1 MDNVLGMRIRE
12 LRQNARLSQTQFA
25 NVLHVR
31 NSTLSQY
38 ESGHRSPNDQIKR
51 QIADYFNVSLDYLLG
66 RTSEANP
73 SASSKTRSGVFAI
86 EIDVRKRTLNKQEL
100 HDLRQALSVAD
111 DNTLRAII
119 QLLKI
124 RSGRLVS

>member
-1 MDNVLGMRIRE
+1 MDNILGKRIRE
-12 LRQNARLSQTQFA
+12 LRVNARLSQTQFA

-51 QIADYFNVSLDYLLG
+51 RIADYFNVSLDYLLG
-66 RTSEANP
+66 RTSEA
-73 SASSKTRSGVFAI
+73 SSTLHQKKTNMFAI
-86 EIDVRKRTLNKQEL
+86 EVDIRKHNLNRQEL
-100 HDLRQALSVAD
+100 EDLRQALSIAD
-111 DNTLRAII
+111 DTTLRALI

>member
-1 MDNVLGMRIRE
+1 MDNILGKRIRE
-12 LRQNARLSQTQFA
+12 LRVNARLSQTQFA

-51 QIADYFNVSLDYLLG
+51 RIADYFNVSLDYMLG
-66 RTSEANP
+66 RTSETNSVSP
-73 SASSKTRSGVFAI
+73 QRTTGMFAI
-86 EIDVRKRTLNKQEL
+86 EVDIRKRNLNRQEL
-100 HDLRQALSVAD
+100 EDLRQALLIAD
-111 DNTLRAII
+111 DTTLRALI

>member
-1 MDNVLGMRIRE
+1 MDNILGARIRE
-12 LRQNARLSQTQFA
+12 LRQSARLSQTQFA

-51 QIADYFNVSLDYLLG
+51 CIADYFNVSLDYLLG
-66 RTSEANP
+66 RTSERNP
-73 SASSKTRSGVFAI
+73 PQSPKERSRFII
-86 EIDVRKRTLNKQEL
+86 EVDIQKRSLSKQEFE
-100 HDLRQALSVAD
+100 DLRQALSVAD
-111 DNTLRAII
+111 DATLRAII

-124 RSGRLVS
+124 RSGRMVS

>member
-51 QIADYFNVSLDYLLG
+51 RIADYFNVSLDYLLG
-66 RTSEANP
+66 RTSETNP
-73 SASSKTRSGVFAI
+73 SAALKTSGVFTI
-86 EIDVRKRTLNKQEL
+86 EIDIRKRNMSKQEL
-100 HDLRQALSVAD
+100 EDLRQALSPAD

>member
-1 MDNVLGMRIRE
+1 MDNILGKRIRE
-12 LRQNARLSQTQFA
+12 LRVNARLSQTQFA

-51 QIADYFNVSLDYLLG
+51 RIADYFNVSLDYLLG
-66 RTSEANP
+66 RTSEA
-73 SASSKTRSGVFAI
+73 SSVSHQKKTNVFSI
-86 EIDVRKRTLNKQEL
+86 EVDIRKHNLNRQEL
-100 HDLRQALSVAD
+100 EDLRQALSIAD
-111 DNTLRAII
+111 DTTLRALI

>member
-1 MDNVLGMRIRE
+1 MDNILGKRIRE

-51 QIADYFNVSLDYLLG
+51 RIADYFNVSLDYLLG
-66 RTSEANP
+66 RSSEKNP
-73 SASSKTRSGVFAI
+73 VSSQKTNGIFAI
-86 EIDVRKRTLNKQEL
+86 EMDIRRRNLNRQEL
-100 HDLRQALSVAD
+100 EDLRQALSIAD
-111 DNTLRAII
+111 DTTLRALI

>member
-1 MDNVLGMRIRE
+1 MDNVLGTRIRE
-12 LRQNARLSQTQFA
+12 LRQSARLSQTQFA

-51 QIADYFNVSLDYLLG
+51 CIADYFNVSLDYLLG
-66 RTSEANP
+66 RTSERNP
-73 SASSKTRSGVFAI
+73 ASSAKHSGAFVI
-86 EIDVRKRTLNKQEL
+86 EIDINKRGLTKQEFE
-100 HDLRQALSVAD
+100 DLRQALSVAD
-111 DNTLRAII
+111 DATLRAII

-124 RSGRLVS
+124 RSGRMVS

>member
-66 RTSEANP
+66 RTSETNP
-73 SASSKTRSGVFAI
+73 SASSKTGGIFAI
-86 EIDVRKRTLNKQEL
+86 EIDVRKRSMTRQEL
-100 HDLRQALSVAD
+100 EDLRQALSVAD